1 MKNLFKL
8 MLLTIT
14 MFIAG
19 TSFALAGNDNDSIKS
34 WRKPIKAT
42 LLPKI
47 IMHTYFIK
55 PQRKKR
61 LKNGSK
67 HLPDRELPI
76 HKDVWEYF
84 TVKELVAKETTN
96 QQ

>member
-19 TSFALAGNDNDSIKS
+19 SSFALAGNDNDSIQ
-34 WRKPIKAT
+34 ILEKANQGD
-42 LLPKI
+42 PVAQN
-47 IMHTYFIK
+47 HYAYYFIK

>member
-1 MKNLFKL
+1 
-8 MLLTIT
+8 
-14 MFIAG
+14 
-19 TSFALAGNDNDSIKS
+19 
-34 WRKPIKAT
+34 
-42 LLPKI
+42 
-47 IMHTYFIK
+47 MHTYFIK